1 MRKPS
6 VVLGLLATV
15 FAATSIAPRPT
26 ANSASLGGM
35 VLKGAA
41 IGFVVNKS
49 APGLNKF
56 INKITFNNH
65 VSTHLA
71 TKVVPIMSVGEKAYV
86 GGAQVAGPESAIKS
100 VKVVW
105 QYEDNFSNNRFRLKV
120 LVPSNSLSPLKIS
133 RVSKVGVTALIDL
146 SLSGS
151 WDYGTEGKA
160 MRAGDVILAAGVAVL
175 VKTSGSTLNNGINK
189 ISFNKG
195 FATKVVPMLSIGE
208 KAYIGGGQISGS
220 LRAIQEAN
228 AIFQYEDFF
237 DGGRFRVNIMVP
249 TTSPNPVKFK
259 RVDGAG
265 VSAVIEMSLARQRDS
280 WDRSRDRYLFDRYQ
294 RRQQIEDRYYRHD
307 NGLHKG
313 WWQGK
318 HNGWDKKDD
327 NRDEHEKRKM
337 SIRDVFRRDDNRD
350 DRRDKDK
357 EKVTIRDIFKRDD
370 RRDDRDK
377 EREKREKEK
386 EKAKE
391 KHDREHGR
399 GRDHRD

>member
-1 MRKPS
+1 LRKPS
-6 VVLGLLATV
+6 VVMGLLATM
-15 FAATSIAPRPT
+15 FAATSIAPRPM

-41 IGFVVNKS
+41 IGYVVKQS
-49 APGLNKF
+49 AGGLNKF
-56 INKITFNNH
+56 INKVTFNNH
-65 VSTHLA
+65 VSTRMA
-71 TKVVPIMSVGEKAYV
+71 TKVVPVMSVGEKAYV
-86 GGAQVAGPESAIKS
+86 GGAQVAGPASAIKS
-100 VKVVW
+100 VKAVW

-120 LVPSNSLSPLKIS
+120 LVPSNSLSPLKIR

-146 SLSGS
+146 SLSGG

-160 MRAGDVILAAGVAVL
+160 MRAGDVLLAAGVAVL
-175 VKTSGSTLNNGINK
+175 VKNEGPAINKGINT

-195 FATKVVPMLSIGE
+195 MATKVVPMLSIGE
-208 KAYIGGGQISGS
+208 KAYIGGGQVSGS
-220 LRAIQEAN
+220 AAAVRSAN

-237 DGGRFRVNIMVP
+237 SGGKFRVKIMVP
-249 TTSPNPVKFK
+249 TTSSNPLKFK

-265 VSAVIEMSLARQRDS
+265 ITAVVEMSLARQRDS
-280 WDRSRDRYLFDRYQ
+280 WDRNRDRYLFDRYQ

-318 HNGWDKKDD
+318 HKGWDKKD
-327 NRDEHEKRKM
+327 E
-337 SIRDVFRRDDNRD
+337 
-350 DRRDKDK
+350 DRRIEPERRKI
-357 EKVTIRDIFKRDD
+357 EIRDIFKRDD

-377 EREKREKEK
+377 EREKREKKKEK
-386 EKAKE
+386 ERE

-399 GRDHRD
+399 GRGNRD